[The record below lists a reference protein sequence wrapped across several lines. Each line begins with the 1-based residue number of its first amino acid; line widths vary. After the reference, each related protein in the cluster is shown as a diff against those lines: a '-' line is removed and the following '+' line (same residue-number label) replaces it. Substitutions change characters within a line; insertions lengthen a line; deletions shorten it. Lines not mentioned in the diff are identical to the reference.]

1 VAAHTSDVAAAP
13 SDSRQRR
20 EDARAAAGGEAMS
33 GGTWAQEKAHFGLH
47 PAQFIDDVA
56 NVMLDCASLFLSRS
70 LEMNTGASRC
80 ARCGA
85 GLPQGAVLCRS
96 VRWTGPGGRGAG
108 EAGRGG

>member
-1 VAAHTSDVAAAP
+1 
-13 SDSRQRR
+13 
-20 EDARAAAGGEAMS
+20 MS

-80 ARCGA
+80 C
-85 GLPQGAVLCRS
+85 AVQICALDWT
-96 VRWTGPGGRGAG
+96 RWTRSWRSWKRRITSCTKTWFSRCATLVRSG
-108 EAGRGG
+108 